1 MWFILIYL
9 IYLINLISKSSTAA
23 QNQSNFLSVSIVPL
37 FVFHFLV
44 YCIFRTPPKCVKR
57 INCPKDQLAID
68 KGRRRRKK
76 KENATGMT
84 NTIEIAIATTWK
96 AAQPISQSAGKSQLK
111 SERNTQ
117 AEKYP
122 SLALPLSL
130 SLLLSLFL
138 ICCGF
143 CQSSAKREIH

>member
-1 MWFILIYL
+1 M
-9 IYLINLISKSSTAA
+9 ISKSTTAA

-57 INCPKDQLAID
+57 INCPKDQLTID
-68 KGRRRRKK
+68 KGRRRRRK

-84 NTIEIAIATTWK
+84 NTIAIAIATTWK

-122 SLALPLSL
+122 SLALPSIYLSL
-130 SLLLSLFL
+130 SVSIFASVLLSLF
-138 ICCGF
+138 CCGF